1 MRMRKIYYGARR
13 IVLIFFA
20 FLFSPLIYV
29 LIWRRRRRQ
38 DSDFRNLR
46 ILVIPHLT
54 RIGDLAC
61 ATPVFR
67 AIKEKYP
74 KSFLAVLVAGRLEGL
89 LKQNPRVDELIRYRH
104 NDLWGTIHGLRKK
117 NFDWSFSL
125 SGSAPS
131 SCIAFLALIPRR
143 AKLMRRPRP
152 LSEIATDCMSNFK
165 LLYRHHTYL
174 PRRYLDLLAGMGIE
188 HPEEV
193 KEVFVSQAGEKK
205 AEEFLRKEG
214 IAPRDFLVGISITA
228 GNKIKEWGDE
238 KFRELAGRIV
248 DNYGAK
254 IVFLASKND
263 EGRIEAILFPGAL
276 KAVDFS
282 LEELPSLI
290 KRLKLFIAVDT
301 GPIYIAHA
309 LKVPLIDI
317 IGPVD
322 PAEQPPQDERSILI
336 KPPPHIR
343 PSSFVF
349 KRAGK
354 PDEHKKALEA
364 TSVEDVLSGVD
375 TLVRSKQIARS

>member
-1 MRMRKIYYGARR
+1 MRRMYYELRGLA
-13 IVLIFFA
+13 LIFFA
-20 FLFSPLIYV
+20 LLFSPLVYA
-29 LIWRRRRRQ
+29 LIRRRRHKNA
-38 DSDFRNLR
+38 DSRNLR

-54 RIGDLAC
+54 RIGDLVC
-61 ATPVFR
+61 ATPMFR

-74 KSFLAVLVAGRLEGL
+74 QSFLAVLAAGRLQGL
-89 LKQNPRVDELIRYRH
+89 LKNNPRIDEVIRYRH
-104 NDLWGTIHGLRKK
+104 DDLWGIIRALRKK

-131 SCIAFLALIPRR
+131 SCIAFLAFIPHRV
-143 AKLMRRPRP
+143 KLTRRPRP
-152 LSEIATDCMSNFK
+152 LSEIATDWMCNFK

-174 PRRYLDLLAGMGIE
+174 PRRYLDLLRCIGIE
-188 HPEEV
+188 HCEEI

-205 AEEFLRKEG
+205 AEEFLREEG
-214 IAPRDFLVGISITA
+214 IAPRDFLVGMSITA

-238 KFRELAGRIV
+238 KFRALAE
-248 DNYGAK
+248 K
-254 IVFLASKND
+254 IVGIYRARVVFIGSKGD
-263 EGRIEAILFPGAL
+263 EKRIDAVLFPGAY

-282 LEELPSLI
+282 LEELPSLL

-322 PAEQPPQDERSILI
+322 PTEQPPEDERSVLI
-336 KPPPHIR
+336 KPPSHIK

-349 KRAGK
+349 KRPGK
-354 PDEHKKALEA
+354 PGEHKKALE
-364 TSVEDVLSGVD
+364 TISVEDVLFGVD
-375 TLVRSKQIARS
+375 TLIHSKQIVGSGGL